1 MILVTLWCRYTW
13 KSLYNDTTLDSEPLP
28 LLSLDLHLLE
38 ILFIKDEIV
47 YELTWWLFDKQCRKG
62 IMILTCFWSVSRP
75 FQVNISG
82 VGELSL
88 WEFSG
93 HEAYFP
99 VYDHFIGNTSCV
111 HLIVFPLNQPFDV
124 QLQQCSF
131 WMSFLQARIPP
142 MEPLSE

>member
-1 MILVTLWCRYTW
+1 M
-13 KSLYNDTTLDSEPLP
+13 PLP
-28 LLSLDLHLLE
+28 
-38 ILFIKDEIV
+38 
-47 YELTWWLFDKQCRKG
+47 
-62 IMILTCFWSVSRP
+62 
-75 FQVNISG
+75 QVNISG

-111 HLIVFPLNQPFDV
+111 HLVVFSLNQPFDV

-131 WMSFLQARIPP
+131 WLSFLQARIPP
-142 MEPLSE
+142 MEPLSECLSCWGYLRGIMVHGDIFV